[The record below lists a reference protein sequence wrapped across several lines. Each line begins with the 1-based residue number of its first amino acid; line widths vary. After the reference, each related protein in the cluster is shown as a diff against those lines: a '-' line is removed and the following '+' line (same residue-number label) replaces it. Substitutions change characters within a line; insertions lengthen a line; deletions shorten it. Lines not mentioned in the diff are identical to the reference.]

1 MKYWAYLRGEVPGC
15 YTPAELVRLPDFAPS
30 ILVCPAEGENAEKN
44 WGRASE
50 IPEILQASTA
60 PDAAQAA
67 VQPASPA
74 PVDVNAF
81 IDATGSKLFHHV
93 SRIVK
98 ELENR
103 REEQELLRRLELEIM
118 DLKARVEEADARVIE
133 RESQIQAGKA
143 RIADLEKT
151 LEQEKERGKV
161 LEISSAREG
170 QQTASLR
177 VELGKA
183 KADHE
188 SLQKRVSDL
197 QNDLAI
203 RNRLVNK
210 LSLEL
215 TEKELQLAKSLGII
229 RKLEE
234 DLPQLGF
241 PSAASKAHAK
251 AAESPEKGKPSP
263 AAAPGRPAK
272 AQPTAPAS
280 SSDAPAQVPEEN
292 LAHKALVERLKKLVS
307 RHTH

>member
-15 YTPAELVRLPDFAPS
+15 YTPEDLVQLPDFAPS
-30 ILVCPAEGENAEKN
+30 ILVCPAEGEIAEKN
-44 WGRASE
+44 WRRASE
-50 IPEILQASTA
+50 IPEILKAAGAADHAQGSAKPASSAST
-60 PDAAQAA
+60 
-67 VQPASPA
+67 
-74 PVDVNAF
+74 DVNAF
-81 IDATGSKLFHHV
+81 IDATGTKLFQHV

-118 DLKARVEEADARVIE
+118 NLKSRLEESDVRLIEKDAYLKSE
-133 RESQIQAGKA
+133 KN
-143 RIADLEKT
+143 RIADLEKS
-151 LEQEKERGKV
+151 LAQEKERGQA
-161 LEISSAREG
+161 LEASAAREG
-170 QQTASLR
+170 QQTAALR
-177 VELGKA
+177 VAFEKLRA
-183 KADHE
+183 EQENLH
-188 SLQKRVSDL
+188 KRLSDV

-234 DLPQLGF
+234 DLPQMG
-241 PSAASKAHAK
+241 P
-251 AAESPEKGKPSP
+251 AAEAVRDSSRPQEVSAKPAPEPPRSPKP
-263 AAAPGRPAK
+263 AAPVPSQAGAGPN
-272 AQPTAPAS
+272 
-280 SSDAPAQVPEEN
+280 DVPEEN

>member
-15 YTPAELVRLPDFAPS
+15 YSPEDIVKLPDFTPS
-30 ILVCPAEGENAEKN
+30 ILVCPAEGEIAEKN
-44 WGRASE
+44 WRRASE
-50 IPEILQASTA
+50 IPEILK
-60 PDAAQAA
+60 AAGAA
-67 VQPASPA
+67 GHDQGSAKPASSA
-74 PVDVNAF
+74 ATDVNAF
-81 IDATGSKLFHHV
+81 IDATGTKLFQHV

-118 DLKARVEEADARVIE
+118 NLKSRLEESDVRLIEKDAYLKSE
-133 RESQIQAGKA
+133 KN
-143 RIADLEKT
+143 RIADLEKS
-151 LEQEKERGKV
+151 LAQEKERGQA
-161 LEISSAREG
+161 LEASAAREG
-170 QQTASLR
+170 QQTAALR
-177 VELGKA
+177 VAFEKLRA
-183 KADHE
+183 EQENLH
-188 SLQKRVSDL
+188 KRLSDV

-234 DLPQLGF
+234 DLPQMG
-241 PSAASKAHAK
+241 PSSGAAKDSSRQQE
-251 AAESPEKGKPSP
+251 AAPKPAPEPPRTPNKP
-263 AAAPGRPAK
+263 AAPPPSLAGAEP
-272 AQPTAPAS
+272 
-280 SSDAPAQVPEEN
+280 DDVPEEN